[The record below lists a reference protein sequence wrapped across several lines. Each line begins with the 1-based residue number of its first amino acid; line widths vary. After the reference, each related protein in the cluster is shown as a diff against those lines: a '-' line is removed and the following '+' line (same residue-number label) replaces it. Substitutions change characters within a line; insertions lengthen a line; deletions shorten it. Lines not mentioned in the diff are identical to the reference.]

1 MSSDCHHCTSEGMW
15 SSRSPHS
22 DQGKAGALWTGSWPP
37 CHQIPRVT
45 DEDKPQKMLRTHPG
59 PGLVTNTPNNPAG
72 TWLPLT
78 ASSVCTPYPQE
89 GRLPSYALDGHM
101 TFLQHTRAKMRTTED
116 NTGRGSLYLKHLS
129 LGASGLSFT
138 ITGSLWLR

>member
-1 MSSDCHHCTSEGMW
+1 MTATTVPVKECGAQGAPALTRGRQGHCGLGHGHPVIKYPELLMKTNHRRCSGHTLVQVW
-15 SSRSPHS
+15 S
-22 DQGKAGALWTGSWPP
+22 L
-37 CHQIPRVT
+37 
-45 DEDKPQKMLRTHPG
+45 
-59 PGLVTNTPNNPAG
+59 TPLNKPAG

-89 GRLPSYALDGHM
+89 GRLPSYFLNGHM